1 MPSPGPHT
9 MNVADIS
16 RAAARIVWEVSL
28 AERFRWA
35 NQIFACTSIGQAP
48 QPWRNKIIDVWE
60 HSLG

>member
-16 RAAARIVWEVSL
+16 RAAALIAWEVPNS
-28 AERFRWA
+28 ERFRWA
-35 NQIFACTSIGQAP
+35 MQISTFTSIGQAP